1 MLPKAPKGS
10 YAGTWANHDHWSFYF
25 SWQVKIGCATK
36 HKKGRVNIKCLR
48 KINRD
53 EILLL
58 PAEETLDFIAFVHLR
73 QVTGANAV
81 MYGTLATCPLCG
93 Y

>member
-1 MLPKAPKGS
+1 VR
-10 YAGTWANHDHWSFYF
+10 YQT
-25 SWQVKIGCATK
+25 Q
-36 HKKGRVNIKCLR
+36 KGRVNIKCLR

-93 Y
+93 YKDECENADTIA